1 MVHVIYSR
9 MRVIRFKLFPVN
21 INTFEHSASKE
32 MLILERTER
41 ADGQASKVR
50 LGPPGGLGCCPF

>member
-1 MVHVIYSR
+1 MAHVIYSR

-21 INTFEHSASKE
+21 SNTFEHSASKG

-41 ADGQASKVR
+41 G
-50 LGPPGGLGCCPF
+50 